1 MKKQLLLLCLL
12 LISSISFSQSKIFK
26 AIQNDDVNYVSEY
39 IKKGKDL
46 NVVNNVKLVN
56 EYDQKTEKYSY
67 ELFEYAANHG
77 NEEIIKLFLS
87 NKDKFSNFQIS
98 LNKAFAASISN
109 GKLEI
114 TKLLFEAGAD
124 VNSVCNLCYGQT
136 AIQIAL
142 EYSYF
147 DIFNFLLKNGADLKV
162 QNSNGRTL
170 LHSVSHT
177 GNVEVAKILIDND
190 LDINAEDNDG
200 ATPLIYAAIN
210 GNLELF
216 MLLVDKG
223 ANLSAIEND
232 SSDVLMNAASGGNLD
247 IVNYLLNKNF
257 NVNYQNKDGDTPLL
271 FATIDKQLQV
281 VKLLIDKG
289 ADIDLSNKKEETALL
304 WAIWNDDAETAKFLV
319 DNGANLF
326 YMDYLKQAKKYIKD
340 KDFIKYLAEKTKK

>member
-1 MKKQLLLLCLL
+1 MKKIHLLLYLV
-12 LISSISFSQSKIFK
+12 LIGNLSFSQSKIFK
-26 AIQNDDVNYVSEY
+26 AIDNDDVKYISEY
-39 IKKGKDL
+39 ISKGKEL
-46 NVVNNVKLVN
+46 NVVNKVKLFN

-77 NEEIIKLFLS
+77 NEEIIKLLLGC
-87 NKDKFSNFQIS
+87 KDRFVNYQTS
-98 LNKAFAASISN
+98 LNKAFAASISK
-109 GKLEI
+109 GKLET
-114 TKLLFEAGAD
+114 TKLLLEAGAD

-162 QNSNGRTL
+162 QNTNGRTL

-190 LDINAEDNDG
+190 LDINAKDNDG
-200 ATPLIYAAIN
+200 ATPLMYAAIN
-210 GNLELF
+210 GKLELF

-232 SSDVLMNAASGGNLD
+232 SSDVFMNATSGGNLE

-271 FATIDKQLQV
+271 VATIDKQLQV

-289 ADIDLSNKKEETALL
+289 ADIDISNKKEETALL
-304 WAIWNDDAETAKFLV
+304 WAIWNNDVETAKFLV
-319 DNGANLF
+319 DNGADLF
-326 YMDYLKQAKKYIKD
+326 YTDYLKQAKKYIKD